1 MKKSFLIAAMAGL
14 AFVGC
19 TNDEVSNSFNQD
31 REITFANPYVS
42 KTTKAVYQEM
52 ENPYSTAEKFNVF
65 GVWHKDAFE
74 GWATNASLYMDDATT
89 QYDDTYNGWR
99 PETRYYWPKNGY
111 LTFAAYSPTDAK
123 SASTAITYDA
133 TGLHIDGFQIAEDN
147 ANHIDLMYSQRSYDK
162 KKVGGTTNTNTPYDE
177 VDLDFKH
184 ALSSIHFTA
193 KLAQAYT
200 GTTITLKKISIYG
213 VNTKGD
219 FDENVD
225 ETTPATYTSAPAWTS
240 QSELLAEANA
250 YVYFDGS
257 QVLTDGVFVMKDN
270 ASQVDVIALP
280 QTLPDDAII
289 KIEYTIDAPGASTP
303 AIDQVNIVEINKL
316 ATTEWLPGKRYIYNM
331 TFSFEE
337 IYFAPEILNWESAAD
352 TEVEIDDYQ

>member
-65 GVWHKDAFE
+65 GVWHTATFG

-133 TGLHIDGFQIAEDN
+133 DGLHIDGFQIAEDN
-147 ANHIDLMYSQRSYDK
+147 ANHIDLMYSKRSYNK
-162 KKVGGTTNTNTPYDE
+162 KKGDGTNTNTPYDE

-193 KLAQAYT
+193 KLAEAYT

-213 VNTKGD
+213 VYTKGD
-219 FDENVD
+219 FDEHVN
-225 ETTPATYTSAPAWTS
+225 ETIPTTYTASPAWTN
-240 QSELLAEANA
+240 QSEALDEAKA
-250 YVYFDGS
+250 YVYFNGS
-257 QVLTDGVFVMKDN
+257 QVLTDGVFAMKDN

-280 QTLPDDAII
+280 QTLPANAKI
-289 KIEYTIDAPGASTP
+289 KIEYTINAPGASTP
-303 AIDQVNIVEINKL
+303 EIEQVNIVEIKDL
-316 ATTEWLPGKRYIYNM
+316 TTKTWEPGKRYIYNM

-337 IYFAPEILNWESAAD
+337 IYFAPEILDWVNAGD
-352 TEVEIDDYQ
+352 TEIEIDDYQ

>member
-65 GVWHKDAFE
+65 GVWHKETFE

-111 LTFAAYSPTDAK
+111 LTFAAYSPADA
-123 SASTAITYDA
+123 SGAFTYDA
-133 TGLHIDGFQIAEDN
+133 TGLHITGFQVAEAN
-147 ANHIDLMYSQRSYDK
+147 ANHIDLMYSKRSYDK
-162 KKVGGTTNTNTPYDE
+162 KKGSENTNVPYDE
-177 VDLDFKH
+177 VDLDFQH

-193 KLAQAYT
+193 KLAEAYT
-200 GTTITLKKISIYG
+200 GTEITLNKISIYG

-219 FDENVD
+219 FDEKVD
-225 ETTPATYTSAPAWTS
+225 ETDPATYTAAPAWS
-240 QSELLAEANA
+240 NQDVKLDEANA

-270 ASQVDVIALP
+270 ASQTDVIALP
-280 QTLPDDAII
+280 QTLPATAVI

-303 AIDQVNIVEINKL
+303 AIEQVNTVKIADL
-316 ATTEWLPGKRYIYNM
+316 TTKTWEPGKRYIYNM

-337 IYFAPEILNWESAAD
+337 IYFAPEILDWVNAPGTD
-352 TEVEIDDYQ
+352 IKVDDYQ

>member
-65 GVWHKDAFE
+65 GVWHKATFE

-123 SASTAITYDA
+123 SASSGITYDA
-133 TGLHIDGFQIAEDN
+133 TGLHITGFQVADNN
-147 ANHIDLMYSQRSYDK
+147 ANHIDLMYSERSYNK
-162 KKVGGTTNTNTPYDE
+162 KKGSTNTNTPYDE

-193 KLAQAYT
+193 KLAQDYT
-200 GTTITLKKISIYG
+200 GTTITLNKISIYG
-213 VNTKGD
+213 VHTKGN
-219 FDENVD
+219 FNENVTD
-225 ETTPATYTSAPAWTS
+225 GATYTAAPAWTG
-240 QSELLAEANA
+240 QSNPLDEANA
-250 YVYFDGS
+250 YVYYNS
-257 QVLTDGVFVMKDN
+257 NQVLTTGVFAMKD
-270 ASQVDVIALP
+270 ATSQVDVIALP
-280 QTLPDDAII
+280 QTLPADAEI
-289 KIEYTIDAPGASTP
+289 KIEYTIDAPGASTDP
-303 AIDQVNIVEINKL
+303 IAQVNTVKIADL
-316 ATTEWLPGKRYIYNM
+316 TTKTWEPGKRYIYNM

-337 IYFAPEILNWESAAD
+337 IYFAPEIVDWVPAGD
-352 TEVEIDDYQ
+352 TEIKIDAYQ

>member
-65 GVWHKDAFE
+65 GVWHKETFK

-89 QYDDTYNGWR
+89 QYDDTFNGWR

-111 LTFAAYSPTDAK
+111 LTFAAYSPADA
-123 SASTAITYDA
+123 SGAISYDA
-133 TGLHIDGFQIAEDN
+133 AGLHIDGFQVAADN
-147 ANHIDLMYSQRSYDK
+147 AEHIDLMYSKRSYDK
-162 KKVGGTTNTNTPYDE
+162 KKGDGTNTNTPYDE

-193 KLAQAYT
+193 KLAAAYT

-213 VNTKGD
+213 VHTKGN

-225 ETTPATYTSAPAWTS
+225 EATPATYTSDPKWTS
-240 QSELLAEANA
+240 QSEPLAEANA
-250 YVYFDGS
+250 YVYFNGS
-257 QVLTDGVFVMKDN
+257 QDLTDGVFIMKDN
-270 ASQVDVIALP
+270 ASQKDVIALP
-280 QTLPDDAII
+280 QTLPADAEI

-303 AIDQVNIVEINKL
+303 AIAQVNTVKIADL
-316 ATTEWLPGKRYIYNM
+316 TTKTWEPGKRYIYNM

-337 IYFAPEILNWESAAD
+337 IYFAPEILDWVPAGD
-352 TEVEIDDYQ
+352 TEIKIDAYQ